1 MEATV
6 QLNARMNREL
16 KKAGDEAL
24 ARIGLSPTEAVR
36 ALWTKAAKRGADLEE
51 VAELL
56 APAEAAEEKRKLD
69 ADSPFAETWEMMDE
83 LYRQVGAD
91 PRQTRRQDEIDDKE
105 LLEEALYERMAER
118 GLM

>member
-6 QLNARMNREL
+6 QLNARMSREL

-24 ARIGLSPTEAVR
+24 ARIGLSPTDAVR
-36 ALWTKAAKRGADLEE
+36 ALWAKAAKRGADLEE

-56 APAEAAEEKRKLD
+56 APAEVSEKKRKLD
-69 ADSPFAETWEMMDE
+69 TDNPFAETREMMDE
-83 LYRQVGAD
+83 LYRQLGAD
-91 PRQTRRQDEIDDKE
+91 PRQTRSQDDINDKE
-105 LLEEALYERMAER
+105 LLEEALYERMVER

>member
-36 ALWTKAAKRGADLEE
+36 ALWAKAAKRGADLEE

-56 APAEAAEEKRKLD
+56 APVEAAEEKHKLD
-69 ADSPFAETWEMMDE
+69 TDNPFAETWEMMDD

-91 PRQTRRQDEIDDKE
+91 PRQTRSQDEINDKE